1 MFTNINININAM
13 SYSKTLL
20 IIALSA
26 LSGCKL
32 SSGSYP
38 YAEKYKIDCSESELI
53 RAIEEFKGE
62 NPQYLV
68 PKEVGLLDGR
78 NNEKDHWYHVYFYY
92 PNENQIVYAWTRP
105 IDNKKTTFAF
115 VSVNDGLILGKWKD
129 INKDFEVRD
138 NKNQKEKFES
148 LILALI
154 KNKVGK

>member
-38 YAEKYKIDCSESELI
+38 YAEKYKID
-53 RAIEEFKGE
+53 
-62 NPQYLV
+62 

-129 INKDFEVRD
+129 INNDFEVRD